1 MYCVTMSVCVCVC
14 IGEEYRKLLECLM
27 SENVY
32 TINLRESG
40 DIECLAIIFAEEKQE
55 CEKRDEMSEGQ
66 VVTREQELKV
76 EDVS

>member
-1 MYCVTMSVCVCVC
+1 
-14 IGEEYRKLLECLM
+14 M